1 MSRPYISESLQVPM
15 FSDDFR
21 FLPEHSRLP
30 IRNSYSRPSSSL
42 AWRSQSESLLFNI
55 INLKSQ
61 GLVMKRHQLLTINEA
76 AKAMGVSRNHVR
88 RLVEEA
94 DVLGKKARWRYGR
107 EIVDLSPVDALR
119 RTLRINIAAV
129 LPQK

>member
-1 MSRPYISESLQVPM
+1 MER
-15 FSDDFR
+15 R
-21 FLPEHSRLP
+21 
-30 IRNSYSRPSSSL
+30 
-42 AWRSQSESLLFNI
+42 
-55 INLKSQ
+55 
-61 GLVMKRHQLLTINEA
+61 QLLTINEA

-107 EIVDLSPVDALR
+107 EIVDLSPVDAVR

-129 LPQK
+129 LPQE

>member
-1 MSRPYISESLQVPM
+1 
-15 FSDDFR
+15 
-21 FLPEHSRLP
+21 
-30 IRNSYSRPSSSL
+30 
-42 AWRSQSESLLFNI
+42 
-55 INLKSQ
+55 
-61 GLVMKRHQLLTINEA
+61 MKRHQLLTINEA

>member
-1 MSRPYISESLQVPM
+1 MER
-15 FSDDFR
+15 R
-21 FLPEHSRLP
+21 
-30 IRNSYSRPSSSL
+30 
-42 AWRSQSESLLFNI
+42 
-55 INLKSQ
+55 
-61 GLVMKRHQLLTINEA
+61 QLLTINEA

-107 EIVDLSPVDALR
+107 EIVDLSPVDAVR

>member
-1 MSRPYISESLQVPM
+1 
-15 FSDDFR
+15 
-21 FLPEHSRLP
+21 
-30 IRNSYSRPSSSL
+30 
-42 AWRSQSESLLFNI
+42 
-55 INLKSQ
+55 
-61 GLVMKRHQLLTINEA
+61 MKRRRLLTINEA

-107 EIVDLSPVDALR
+107 EIVDLSPVDSCR

-129 LPQK
+129 LPQE